1 MNSAINPSTNAA
13 ATPSPPPERDSPTP
27 VREGHAEEA
36 LDEALK
42 ESFPASDPIAV
53 STPKPGGKPRN

>member
-1 MNSAINPSTNAA
+1 MNSASNAA

-27 VREGHAEEA
+27 ARESHAEEA

-53 STPKPGGKPRN
+53 STPKPGGKSKD